1 MTEPSRP
8 TSPPELH
15 PESVHAPKIHPTAII
30 SPGARIHPTCTIGP
44 FCTIGPDVVLGE
56 HCELV
61 SHVVLDGHATL
72 GDRNRIFPFACL
84 GIAPQ
89 DLKYAGEPTHLTI
102 GSGNS
107 IREYVTISRGTAGGG
122 GLTTVGDDCL
132 IMAYTHIGHD
142 SHIGNGCILANSA
155 TLAGHVIVEDF
166 AVVGA
171 LCPVHQF
178 CRIGRYSYV
187 GGGTTITQDVL
198 PYSLTSIERN
208 NHAYGLNKVG
218 LERRGFTPTQ
228 LGQLRHAY
236 RLLLSSK
243 LNTTDALAAI
253 RASLAALPTSDPA
266 AEHLQYLADF
276 IAQSTR
282 GVIK

>member
-1 MTEPSRP
+1 VSI
-8 TSPPELH
+8 
-15 PESVHAPKIHPTAII
+15 HASAIVAE
-30 SPGARIHPTCTIGP
+30 GAVVPASCHVGPYCTVGAN
-44 FCTIGPDVVLGE
+44 VVLGE
-56 HCELV
+56 DCELV
-61 SHVVLDGHATL
+61 SHVVLDGHTTL
-72 GDRNRIFPFACL
+72 GSGNKIFSFACV

-89 DLKYAGEPTHLTI
+89 DLKYAGEPTRVEI
-102 GSGNS
+102 GDGNT

-122 GLTTVGDDCL
+122 GVTRVGSGCL

-142 SHIGNGCILANSA
+142 STIGDGCILANSA
-155 TLAGHVIVEDF
+155 TLAGHVVVEDF

-171 LCPVHQF
+171 LCPVHQY

-218 LERRGFTPTQ
+218 LARRGFTADQMRELST
-228 LGQLRHAY
+228 AM
-236 RLLLSSK
+236 RLLTSGK
-243 LNTTDALAAI
+243 KNTTQALEAI
-253 RASLAALPTSDPA
+253 RDMLAQGAGG
-266 AEHLQYLADF
+266 EHVRYLAEF
-276 IAQSTR
+276 VAGSER